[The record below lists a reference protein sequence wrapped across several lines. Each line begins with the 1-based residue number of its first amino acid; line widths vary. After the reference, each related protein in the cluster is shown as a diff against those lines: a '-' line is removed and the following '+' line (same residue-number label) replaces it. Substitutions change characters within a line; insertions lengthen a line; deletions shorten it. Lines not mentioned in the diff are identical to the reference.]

1 MHSSTTT
8 IDCHRITWKVEN
20 DMVSLQFW
28 DYCPKLGNETIIH
41 QVITFKPKEERYSFP
56 MCRFKP
62 KAGEWKNY
70 FVIMQTEEKTDAT
83 ADTAEGTQA
92 ESLQCEASKGQ

>member
-8 IDCHRITWKVEN
+8 IDCHRITWKVED

-28 DYCPKLGNETIIH
+28 AYDSKYDWETIVH
-41 QVITFKPKEERYSFP
+41 QVVTFKPKNDRYSFP

-62 KAGEWKNY
+62 KGGDWENY
-70 FVIMQTEEKTDAT
+70 FVIMQTEEKTDAA
-83 ADTAEGTQA
+83 ADTTKGTQA
-92 ESLQCEASKGQ
+92 ESPQCEASKGQ

>member
-1 MHSSTTT
+1 MHSSSITL
-8 IDCHRITWKVEN
+8 DCHRITWKVEN

-28 DYCPKLGNETIIH
+28 DYCPKLGYETIVH

-62 KAGEWKNY
+62 KGGDWENY
-70 FVIMQTEEKTDAT
+70 FVIMQTEEKTDAA
-83 ADTAEGTQA
+83 ADSTQGAEAQPQ
-92 ESLQCEASKGQ
+92 QCEASEGQ